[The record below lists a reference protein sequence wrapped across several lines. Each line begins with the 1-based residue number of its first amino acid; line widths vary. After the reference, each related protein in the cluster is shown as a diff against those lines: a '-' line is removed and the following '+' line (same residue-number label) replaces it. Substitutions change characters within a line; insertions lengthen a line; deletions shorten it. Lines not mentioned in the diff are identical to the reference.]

1 MFKDVPEV
9 DMRATV
15 PFWQRTAQVHIS
27 AMDTLIERNAPVLN
41 LEFPKTEKKDQALGQ
56 SLICA

>member
-27 AMDTLIERNAPVLN
+27 AMDTLIERNA
-41 LEFPKTEKKDQALGQ
+41 FPKTEKKDQALAQ